1 MIDEEKTI
9 LTVIKSARE
18 IQEFLW
24 KDMNDGAGLEEFK
37 RMFRKRLSKIEEID
51 MNNPHWKI
59 ELKKRLLQI
68 AAISV
73 NLMTKLD
80 NNEMNYE
87 GIHLTKP
94 SNLPRFNDKIVE
106 RLMEKE
112 R

>member
-1 MIDEEKTI
+1 MLGEEKNI
-9 LTVIKSARE
+9 AAVIKAARQ

-24 KDMNDGAGLEEFK
+24 ADMNNGAGLEEFK

-51 MNNPHWKI
+51 MNNPHWKV

-80 NNEMNYE
+80 KNEIIHG
-87 GIHLTKP
+87 GIHPIKP
-94 SNLPRFNDKIVE
+94 SNLPQFRDRIF
-106 RLMEKE
+106 
-112 R
+112 

>member
-1 MIDEEKTI
+1 MLSEEKNI
-9 LTVIKSARE
+9 IVVIKAARQ

-24 KDMNDGAGLEEFK
+24 ADMNNGAGLEEFK

-51 MNNPHWKI
+51 MSNPHWKV

-80 NNEMNYE
+80 KNEITHE
-87 GIHLTKP
+87 GIHPTKV
-94 SNLPRFNDKIVE
+94 SNLPQFRDRIF
-106 RLMEKE
+106 
-112 R
+112 